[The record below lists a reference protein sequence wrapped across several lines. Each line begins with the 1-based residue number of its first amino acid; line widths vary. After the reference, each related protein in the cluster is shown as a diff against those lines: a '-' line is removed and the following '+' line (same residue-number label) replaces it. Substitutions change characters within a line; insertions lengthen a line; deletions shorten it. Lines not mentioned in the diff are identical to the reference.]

1 MYITIRSI
9 KRTLGKYIEVIDLY
23 LGIPMLLCFLIM
35 FGFTNFRIGAVIF
48 LSICSFLM
56 IPVNFSKKNRMYK
69 VLIMC
74 LNYLFRNKNFIY
86 FKNR

>member
-9 KRTLGKYIEVIDLY
+9 KRTLGKHIEVMDLY

-48 LSICSFLM
+48 LAICSFLM
-56 IPVNFSKKNRMYK
+56 IPVSFSKKNRMYK
-69 VLIMC
+69 ALLMC
-74 LNYLFRNKNFIY
+74 IKYILKNKQYIY
-86 FKNR
+86 FK

>member
-9 KRTLGKYIEVIDLY
+9 KRTLGKYIEVMDLY

-48 LSICSFLM
+48 LAICSFLM
-56 IPVNFSKKNRMYK
+56 IPVSFSKKNRMYK
-69 VLIMC
+69 VIGL
-74 LNYLFRNKNFIY
+74 LLSYLLKYKRYAF
-86 FKNR
+86 FK